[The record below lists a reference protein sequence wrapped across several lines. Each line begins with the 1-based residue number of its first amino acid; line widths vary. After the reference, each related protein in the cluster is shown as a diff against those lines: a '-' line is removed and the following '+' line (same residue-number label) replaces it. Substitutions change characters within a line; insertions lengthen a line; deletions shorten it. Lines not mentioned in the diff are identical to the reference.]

1 MKKYSIWYIGIF
13 FLFLSVSLLFI
24 YNNNRKVFLASVE
37 VEEKLERNYN
47 QSYKDAFK
55 DDIFRKE
62 VLTAIYGAD
71 KVKKDFDLLS
81 LYDIEKDLLNKIEV
95 MDLSNKE
102 IKELNGV
109 EYLSNLRELNLE
121 NNQLKKVNLRYNEL
135 LTNLNISNNNLER
148 INLNFN
154 KNLEYLNLSKNNLS
168 KFDTLPISKIKKLD
182 LSNNNISEIKLT
194 NMKDI
199 ISLRL
204 KNNKLK
210 EVNLKN
216 NLKLEELDISFNKIK
231 ELSYFSNLT
240 SLDIEATDIED
251 VIVNK
256 ELKRINIGSTKFKDI
271 EFIKNLEDLEDLN
284 VSNTNITNL
293 DLSKYRKLKSLNISD
308 TYLEKFNIKDNLLL
322 QILKAEK
329 AHIKNIDL
337 SNNKDIEVLNLSNN
351 KIEEIDL
358 KELTKLKDLNLSNNK
373 LKTINLTRFK
383 KLNSLIVNNNELKEI
398 DTKELKD
405 LEVLEIANND
415 IEKVDLNDNL
425 NLTKL
430 NISSTKIKDINVD
443 NFKKLKSLNISNLNL
458 KEIKPFNIEEVDYS
472 HNSISDISVFK
483 EMLKDVKKKVLFN
496 DQVINMLVDVTKTYD
511 LVLKDIDGK
520 DITLDLPEGLEY
532 KDSKITVKKSGFF
545 ELEYQYGKI
554 RILALKESDLKE
566 RTDLKFYTMDSLT
579 AYYSVLNEL
588 KTLYEN
594 LKTNPS
600 LEQGKY
606 FATKLEELKEKEK
619 QLKLDKDYVKNL
631 IEEIKKSEYKDIY
644 LDGELD
650 NLDVFTNEADLIG
663 KLKSLTLK
671 KDNYTYDKLM
681 KKLKLRNGFK
691 AKEIENSTD
700 TLEEKINKINDYLTS
715 TNNITKDIE
724 TADNI
729 IRNHGYTAFYRAQVM
744 VRRNRVIKPANNLIL
759 NEISE
764 KRTEELRKLSLTP
777 VKVLNKKPLQEALE
791 DIKSM
796 PVTKLSKEDAKE
808 RENLI
813 DQITLAINNI
823 NLTEEENTSLLNRY
837 NKLME
842 NQIKANP
849 NTSVTS
855 FTLIIILF
863 IIIAL
868 YLFSK
873 HRKKKYI
880 S

>member
-1 MKKYSIWYIGIF
+1 M
-13 FLFLSVSLLFI
+13 
-24 YNNNRKVFLASVE
+24 E
-37 VEEKLERNYN
+37 
-47 QSYKDAFK
+47 
-55 DDIFRKE
+55 
-62 VLTAIYGAD
+62 
-71 KVKKDFDLLS
+71 
-81 LYDIEKDLLNKIEV
+81 
-95 MDLSNKE
+95 
-102 IKELNGV
+102 
-109 EYLSNLRELNLE
+109 
-121 NNQLKKVNLRYNEL
+121 
-135 LTNLNISNNNLER
+135 
-148 INLNFN
+148 
-154 KNLEYLNLSKNNLS
+154 
-168 KFDTLPISKIKKLD
+168 
-182 LSNNNISEIKLT
+182 
-194 NMKDI
+194 
-199 ISLRL
+199 
-204 KNNKLK
+204 
-210 EVNLKN
+210 
-216 NLKLEELDISFNKIK
+216 
-231 ELSYFSNLT
+231 
-240 SLDIEATDIED
+240 
-251 VIVNK
+251 
-256 ELKRINIGSTKFKDI
+256 
-271 EFIKNLEDLEDLN
+271 
-284 VSNTNITNL
+284 
-293 DLSKYRKLKSLNISD
+293 
-308 TYLEKFNIKDNLLL
+308 
-322 QILKAEK
+322 
-329 AHIKNIDL
+329 
-337 SNNKDIEVLNLSNN
+337 
-351 KIEEIDL
+351 
-358 KELTKLKDLNLSNNK
+358 ELTKLKDLNLSNNK
-373 LKTINLTRFK
+373 LKTIDLTKLK
-383 KLNSLIVNNNELKEI
+383 KLSSLIVNNNELKEI

-415 IEKVDLNDNL
+415 IEKVDLKDNL

-496 DQVINMLVDVTKTYD
+496 DQVINMLVDVNKTYD

-566 RTDLKFYTMDSLT
+566 RTDLNFYTMDSLT

-729 IRNHGYTAFYRAQVM
+729 IKNHGYTAFYRAQVM
-744 VRRNRVIKPANNLIL
+744 VRKNRVIKPAKNLIL

>member
-1 MKKYSIWYIGIF
+1 MK
-13 FLFLSVSLLFI
+13 
-24 YNNNRKVFLASVE
+24 
-37 VEEKLERNYN
+37 
-47 QSYKDAFK
+47 
-55 DDIFRKE
+55 
-62 VLTAIYGAD
+62 T
-71 KVKKDFDLLS
+71 
-81 LYDIEKDLLNKIEV
+81 
-95 MDLSNKE
+95 
-102 IKELNGV
+102 
-109 EYLSNLRELNLE
+109 
-121 NNQLKKVNLRYNEL
+121 
-135 LTNLNISNNNLER
+135 
-148 INLNFN
+148 
-154 KNLEYLNLSKNNLS
+154 
-168 KFDTLPISKIKKLD
+168 
-182 LSNNNISEIKLT
+182 
-194 NMKDI
+194 
-199 ISLRL
+199 
-204 KNNKLK
+204 
-210 EVNLKN
+210 
-216 NLKLEELDISFNKIK
+216 
-231 ELSYFSNLT
+231 
-240 SLDIEATDIED
+240 
-251 VIVNK
+251 
-256 ELKRINIGSTKFKDI
+256 
-271 EFIKNLEDLEDLN
+271 
-284 VSNTNITNL
+284 
-293 DLSKYRKLKSLNISD
+293 
-308 TYLEKFNIKDNLLL
+308 
-322 QILKAEK
+322 
-329 AHIKNIDL
+329 
-337 SNNKDIEVLNLSNN
+337 
-351 KIEEIDL
+351 
-358 KELTKLKDLNLSNNK
+358 
-373 LKTINLTRFK
+373 
-383 KLNSLIVNNNELKEI
+383 
-398 DTKELKD
+398 
-405 LEVLEIANND
+405 
-415 IEKVDLNDNL
+415 
-425 NLTKL
+425 
-430 NISSTKIKDINVD
+430 
-443 NFKKLKSLNISNLNL
+443 
-458 KEIKPFNIEEVDYS
+458 
-472 HNSISDISVFK
+472 
-483 EMLKDVKKKVLFN
+483 
-496 DQVINMLVDVTKTYD
+496 
-511 LVLKDIDGK
+511 
-520 DITLDLPEGLEY
+520 
-532 KDSKITVKKSGFF
+532 
-545 ELEYQYGKI
+545 
-554 RILALKESDLKE
+554 
-566 RTDLKFYTMDSLT
+566 
-579 AYYSVLNEL
+579 
-588 KTLYEN
+588 
-594 LKTNPS
+594 

-729 IRNHGYTAFYRAQVM
+729 IKNHGYTAFYRAQVT
-744 VRRNRVIKPANNLIL
+744 VRKNRLIKPAKNLIL

-791 DIKSM
+791 DIKNM

>member
-24 YNNNRKVFLASVE
+24 YNNNRKIFLANVD

-55 DDIFRKE
+55 DDIFRKA
-62 VLTAIYGAD
+62 VLTAIYGVD
-71 KVKKDFDLLS
+71 KVNKNFELLS

-95 MDLSNKE
+95 MDLSNKD

-109 EYLSNLRELNLE
+109 EYLSNLKELNLE
-121 NNQLKKVNLRYNEL
+121 NNQIKKVNLRYNEE

-154 KNLEYLNLSKNNLS
+154 KKLEYLNLSKNNLS

-182 LSNNNISEIKLT
+182 LSNNNISDIKLT
-194 NMKDI
+194 NIKEI
-199 ISLRL
+199 ISLRI

-231 ELSYFSNLT
+231 ELSYFSSLT
-240 SLDIEATDIED
+240 SLDIESTDIED

-271 EFIKNLEDLEDLN
+271 EFIKDIEDIEDLN
-284 VSNTNITNL
+284 ISNTNISSL
-293 DLSKYRKLKSLNISD
+293 DLSKYKKLKSLNISD

-322 QILKAEK
+322 EILKAER
-329 AHIKNIDL
+329 AHIKSIDL
-337 SNNKDIEVLNLSNN
+337 NANKDLKILNLANNKIEELDLKELVNLKELNLSNN
-351 KIEEIDL
+351 KI
-358 KELTKLKDLNLSNNK
+358 TNLNLEN
-373 LKTINLTRFK
+373 LKNIT
-383 KLNSLIVNNNELKEI
+383 SLIITNNEIKEI
-398 DTKELKD
+398 DIKNLKD
-405 LEVLEIANND
+405 LETLEIANNN
-415 IEKVDLNDNL
+415 IEKIDLNNNPNL
-425 NLTKL
+425 IKL
-430 NISSTKIKDINVD
+430 NISSTKIKDIDVEKL
-443 NFKKLKSLNISNLNL
+443 KKLKSLNISNINL
-458 KEIKPFNIEEVDYS
+458 KEVKPFNIEEVDYS
-472 HNSISDISVFK
+472 NNSIKDISVFK
-483 EMLKDVKKKVLFN
+483 DLLKDVNRKVLFN
-496 DQVINMLVDVTKTYD
+496 NQTINMLVDVNKAYD
-511 LVLKDIDGK
+511 LVLKDIDGN
-520 DITLDLPEGLEY
+520 DITLEVPEGLEY
-532 KDSKITVKKSGFF
+532 KNTNITAKKSGFY
-545 ELEYQYGKI
+545 EIEYQYGKV
-554 RILALKESDLKE
+554 RILALQESDLKE
-566 RTDLKFYTMDSLT
+566 KTNLNFYTIDSVT
-579 AYYSVLNEL
+579 KYYNVLNEL

-594 LKTNPS
+594 LKVNPS
-600 LEQGKY
+600 LEQAKY
-606 FATKLEELKEKEK
+606 FANKLEELKVKEKE
-619 QLKLDKDYVKNL
+619 LTLDKDYVKNL

-650 NLDVFTNEADLIG
+650 NLDVFTTEEDLIG

-729 IRNHGYTAFYRAQVM
+729 IKNHVYTAFYRAQVM
-744 VRRNRVIKPANNLIL
+744 VRKNRVIKPAKNLIL

-764 KRTEELRKLSLTP
+764 KRTEELRKLSLKP

-796 PVTKLSKEDAKE
+796 PITKLSKEDAKE

>member
-121 NNQLKKVNLRYNEL
+121 NNQLKKVNFRYNEL

-154 KNLEYLNLSKNNLS
+154 KNLEYLNLSKNNLF

-216 NLKLEELDISFNKIK
+216 NLKLEELDLSFNKIK

-293 DLSKYRKLKSLNISD
+293 DLSKYKKLKSLNISD

-329 AHIKNIDL
+329 AHIKNLDL

-373 LKTINLTRFK
+373 LKTIDLTKLK
-383 KLNSLIVNNNELKEI
+383 KLSSLIVNNNELKEI

-415 IEKVDLNDNL
+415 IEKVDLKDNL

-496 DQVINMLVDVTKTYD
+496 DQVINMLVDLNKTYD

-566 RTDLKFYTMDSLT
+566 RTDLNFYTMDSLT

-729 IRNHGYTAFYRAQVM
+729 IKNHGYTAFYRAQVM
-744 VRRNRVIKPANNLIL
+744 VRRNRVIKTDKNLIL

-764 KRTEELRKLSLTP
+764 KRTEELRKLS
-777 VKVLNKKPLQEALE
+777 
-791 DIKSM
+791 
-796 PVTKLSKEDAKE
+796 
-808 RENLI
+808 
-813 DQITLAINNI
+813 
-823 NLTEEENTSLLNRY
+823 
-837 NKLME
+837 
-842 NQIKANP
+842 
-849 NTSVTS
+849 
-855 FTLIIILF
+855 
-863 IIIAL
+863 
-868 YLFSK
+868 
-873 HRKKKYI
+873 
-880 S
+880 

>member
-154 KNLEYLNLSKNNLS
+154 KNLEYLNLSKNNLF

-271 EFIKNLEDLEDLN
+271 EFIRNLEDLEDLN

-293 DLSKYRKLKSLNISD
+293 DLSKYKKLKSLNISD

-329 AHIKNIDL
+329 AHIKNLDL

-373 LKTINLTRFK
+373 LKTIDLTKLK
-383 KLNSLIVNNNELKEI
+383 KLSSLIVNNNELKEI

-415 IEKVDLNDNL
+415 IEKVDLKDNL

-496 DQVINMLVDVTKTYD
+496 DQVINMLVDVNKTYD

-520 DITLDLPEGLEY
+520 DIALDLPEGLEY

-566 RTDLKFYTMDSLT
+566 RTDLNFYTMDSLT

-729 IRNHGYTAFYRAQVM
+729 IKNHGYTAFYRAQVM
-744 VRRNRVIKPANNLIL
+744 VRRNRVIKPAKNLIL

-837 NKLME
+837 NKLM
-842 NQIKANP
+842 
-849 NTSVTS
+849 
-855 FTLIIILF
+855 
-863 IIIAL
+863 
-868 YLFSK
+868 
-873 HRKKKYI
+873 
-880 S
+880 